1 VPSLVLLQLLLIQP
15 ASNETPAK
23 GSHFIFADYNAIVL
37 RLVTLP
43 NILLTWNK
51 CCRNRSPDPEGNL
64 EINHIILDAFR
75 RDLSRRGISLSFISG
90 AWSPGFVDLALP
102 ETDIYHVIAKS
113 SCRVLILA
121 SETIYSPSSL
131 LSFTETLVSLLQRAS
146 AWPPQHENIEGRP
159 VSTPRA
165 LIAAKWLY
173 FGVGGGVDDFLATLQ
188 DATGQVLEV
197 KERADIENEGVGRVI
212 LEVGFRMP
220 RGVPASQ

>member
-15 ASNETPAK
+15 ASIETPTK
-23 GSHFIFADYNAIVL
+23 RLHFIFADYNAIVL

-51 CCRNRSPDPEGNL
+51 CCRNRPLDPEGDL
-64 EINHIILDAFR
+64 EINHRILDAFR
-75 RDLSRRGISLSFISG
+75 YDLSRRGISLSFISG

-102 ETDIYHVIAKS
+102 ETDVYRPFAKK
-113 SCRVLILA
+113 SCRLLILA

-131 LSFTETLVSLLQRAS
+131 LPFTKTLVSLLQRAS
-146 AWPPQHENIEGRP
+146 AWSPQHETIEGKAM
-159 VSTPRA
+159 STPRA

-188 DATGQVLEV
+188 
-197 KERADIENEGVGRVI
+197 GVA
-212 LEVGFRMP
+212 FRTDFLVS
-220 RGVPASQ
+220 R